1 MSNAALTIIPRDE
14 DLPAFEP
21 VASSALTPMAML
33 SQAVGR
39 GASVET
45 LDKLMALQERW
56 EAGQARKAFDA
67 ALSAAKAEFP
77 VITKNKL
84 VDYASSDN
92 RSRTTYRHEDLGEIA
107 RTVDPILGKHGL
119 SYRFHTTSEINQPIV
134 VTCIVSHRDGHS
146 EKNTLSGPRDDSGK
160 KNQLQQMGSTITY
173 LQRYTLKA
181 ALGLAAAADDDGVS
195 AGADEPSNTITDA
208 QTDHLNQRIVAVKAN
223 VDLFLQHFRIE
234 SVPDLPANRW
244 DDAMRMLDAKEHQ
257 NKRGRS

>member
-1 MSNAALTIIPRDE
+1 MSQSNLTVLRNDE
-14 DLPAFEP
+14 PLPPISYGATP
-21 VASSALTPMAML
+21 LTPMAMMGHAL
-33 SQAVGR
+33 MN
-39 GASVET
+39 GASIET
-45 LDKLMALQERW
+45 IKEIRALQKEI
-56 EAGQARKAFDA
+56 EESQARKAFDA

-84 VDYASSDN
+84 VDYASSDGK
-92 RSRTTYRHEDLGEIA
+92 SRTSYRHEDLGEIA
-107 RTVDPILGKHGL
+107 RTIDPILGRHGL
-119 SYRFHTTSEINQPIV
+119 SYRFHATSEINQPIV

-181 ALGLAAAADDDGVS
+181 ALGLAAAADDDGAS
-195 AGADEPSNTITDA
+195 AGADDPSDTITDA

-234 SVPDLPANRW
+234 SVPDLPAHRW

-257 NKRGRS
+257 NKRGQS

>member
-1 MSNAALTIIPRDE
+1 MSQSNVTVLRNDE
-14 DLPAFEP
+14 PLPP
-21 VASSALTPMAML
+21 VIYGATPLTPMAMMGHAL
-33 SQAVGR
+33 MN
-39 GASVET
+39 GASIET
-45 LDKLMALQERW
+45 IKEIRALQKEI
-56 EAGQARKAFDA
+56 EESQARKAFDA
-67 ALSAAKAEFP
+67 ALAAAKAEFP

-92 RSRTTYRHEDLGEIA
+92 KSRTTYRHEDLGEIA
-107 RTVDPILGKHGL
+107 RTIDPILGRHGL
-119 SYRFHTTSEINQPIV
+119 TYRFHTTSELNQPIV
-134 VTCIVSHRDGHS
+134 VTCIVSHREGHS

-160 KNQLQQMGSTITY
+160 KNFIQQMGSTITY

-208 QTDHLNQRIVAVKAN
+208 QSDHLNQRIVAVKAN

-257 NKRGRS
+257 NKRGQS